1 MYQPDD
7 RIQVSEPNDW
17 TIVEAFWTFFDVFRH
32 FKMHLGQPYP
42 DVMFLF
48 SSLAV
53 ARNTNADEGRSFPSK
68 IWSCLMMYQPDDLM
82 QISELNDGTL
92 VDGLWTL
99 FDVFSKL

>member
-1 MYQPDD
+1 MSNDFD
-7 RIQVSEPNDW
+7 FITTVIQKSNNFGAPLILVS
-17 TIVEAFWTFFDVFRH
+17 
-32 FKMHLGQPYP
+32 
-42 DVMFLF
+42 
-48 SSLAV
+48 SSAV
-53 ARNTNADEGRSFPSK
+53 ARNTNADEARGLPSK